1 MIDTNALLL
10 CDTYKTCHDRMYPNS
25 LKTLVSYWVPRK
37 SMFQNEENQK
47 MVFFGLQAFIQEYL
61 VEYFNKNFFEV
72 PLEDVLT
79 TYRKYLNIQLGEG
92 NYDIEKIVN
101 LHTLGYLPLR
111 IDALP
116 EGSKV
121 KANAADRG
129 STKKISKKCSWN
141 GIKNRPIPCR
151 KSPI

>member
-1 MIDTNALLL
+1 MIDTMALLL
-10 CDTYKTCHDRMYPNS
+10 SDTYKQTHDRMYPNS

-37 SMFQNEENQK
+37 SMFKIEENLK

-61 VEYFNKNFFEV
+61 VEYFNKNFFNV
-72 PLEDVLT
+72 PLDEVLT

-92 NYDIEKIVN
+92 NYDVEKIEN
-101 LHTLGYLPLR
+101 LHKLGYLPLR

-121 KANAADRG
+121 NMG
-129 STKKISKKCSWN
+129 V
-141 GIKNRPIPCR
+141 PCIR
-151 KSPI
+151 VVNTNPNFAWLVQWIECILQAELWKP